1 MFKSLKNYFKYFNKS
16 NLLTKIYIILV
27 LVFIIFYLK
36 KILKNDN
43 LIEKYNNLDNNLY
56 KKNFFEKKYNN
67 DIYDDLYAHY
77 YDYAHLNEKK
87 NNEEI
92 IKIKKY
98 IDNFKNP
105 KILDVGCGTGFHVN
119 KLNTDYDIIGIDKSK
134 SMIKMAKSKYPDC
147 KFYTRDFLNN
157 NVYDLNTFTHI
168 LCLNRTIYNIDNKE
182 EFFENCSRLLT
193 INGYLI
199 INFIDIN
206 NINSF
211 INIDNNNSKNLFN
224 GKSLGY
230 YPKTHIIKFSKD
242 IEFMSNFSD
251 ENLKSNNEIIYYE
264 KLKNY
269 RTNSVRKN
277 EISLKINS
285 IESNIKLAKKYNLII
300 KKVIELPNFKN
311 EFLYIFIKK

>member
-1 MFKSLKNYFKYFNKS
+1 MIKSLKNYFKYFNKL
-16 NLLTKIYIILV
+16 NLILKIYIIL
-27 LVFIIFYLK
+27 IILFLFFLIK
-36 KILKNDN
+36 KLLKNNDV
-43 LIEKYNNLDNNLY
+43 IEKYNNLDNNLY

-92 IKIKKY
+92 LKMKKY
-98 IDNFKNP
+98 FDDFKNP

-119 KLNTDYDIIGIDKSK
+119 KINKEYNIIGIDKSK

-157 NVYDLNTFTHI
+157 NLFDLNTFTHI
-168 LCLNRTIYNIDNKE
+168 LCLNRTLYNIDNKE
-182 EFFENCSRLLT
+182 EFFENCSRLLSL
-193 INGYLI
+193 NGYLI
-199 INFIDIN
+199 INLIDTDK
-206 NINSF
+206 INSF
-211 INIDNNNSKNLFN
+211 INIDNNKSKNLFN
-224 GKSLGY
+224 GKKLGY

-242 IEFMSNFSD
+242 IEFMSNFFD
-251 ENLKSNNEIIYYE
+251 ENLKKSNEIIYHE

-277 EISLKINS
+277 EINLKINS
-285 IESNIKLAKKYNLII
+285 IENNINLAKKYI
-300 KKVIELPNFKN
+300 
-311 EFLYIFIKK
+311 

>member
-1 MFKSLKNYFKYFNKS
+1 MYKSLKNYLKYFNKF

-77 YDYAHLNEKK
+77 YDYAHLNQTK

-92 IKIKKY
+92 LKIKNY
-98 IDNFKNP
+98 IDHFKNP

-119 KLNTDYDIIGIDKSK
+119 NLNIDYDIIGIDKSK

-157 NVYDLNTFTHI
+157 NLDDLNTFTHI

-182 EFFENCSRLLT
+182 EFFENCSRLLS

-199 INFIDIN
+199 LNLIDTN

-230 YPKTHIIKFSKD
+230 YPRTHIIKFSKD

-285 IESNIKLAKKYNLII
+285 IESNIKYAKKYNLKV